1 MEDQEE
7 DLEGEVLIMDNEEGE
22 DDQADINENFTSKTA
37 GELKKRKTHLDRMIT
52 KKDDALTGND
62 EGEVVVNS
70 EGENDSQKSPDTA
83 PKRIGISN
91 IARSLTLKKKIM
103 FKEKPIK
110 WTDRIALRQSRT
122 FKLEMAQASREANND
137 NSEKKQKSPP
147 KSRH

>member
-1 MEDQEE
+1 
-7 DLEGEVLIMDNEEGE
+7 MDDEEGQ
-22 DDQADINENFTSKTA
+22 DDQADINENFTSKTT
-37 GELKKRKTHLDRMIT
+37 GELKKRRTQIDRKIT

-110 WTDRIALRQSRT
+110 WS
-122 FKLEMAQASREANND
+122 
-137 NSEKKQKSPP
+137 
-147 KSRH
+147 